1 MKPNPEQAEQ
11 QSLYTQAN
19 QPPSASARPN
29 SYLAPSASLDDRAIS
44 LAARYP
50 DPAFLILD
58 QAHAKLRVNAASV
71 ERLVSGMRWAE
82 GPVWFGDLG
91 SLIWSDIPNNRM
103 LRWDEA

>member
-19 QPPSASARPN
+19 RPPSASARPN
-29 SYLAPSASLDDRAIS
+29 SYPSASDPSTSYPAPSASLDDRAIS

-50 DPAFLILD
+50 DPAFSILD

-82 GPVWFGDLG
+82 GPVWFG
-91 SLIWSDIPNNRM
+91 
-103 LRWDEA
+103 